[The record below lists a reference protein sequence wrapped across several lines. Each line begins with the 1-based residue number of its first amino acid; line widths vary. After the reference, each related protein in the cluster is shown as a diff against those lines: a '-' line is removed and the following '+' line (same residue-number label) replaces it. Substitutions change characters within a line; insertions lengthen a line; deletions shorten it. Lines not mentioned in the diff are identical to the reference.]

1 MKINKFSL
9 YSLTFFV
16 ILSYFYYEEC
26 RNLFLINYLIDY
38 LKDFYSSTQKIYQ
51 VQFINESLKDTACFL
66 SLEEKIFDYDQNK
79 ILYITYFPRTARVI
93 FNQFLFF
100 AVMYYLLIY
109 KEKLKITLE
118 DINLK
123 NFLVFISGLF
133 ISFNLINLTTNSF
146 ENSFFVFIFSV
157 FSFLKFYIVNLY
169 LKKKQLACF
178 IISFMYFSSYQHRLW
193 YSLVLRLS
201 NLLCLIFTNQFKKL
215 QR

>member
-1 MKINKFSL
+1 MKKMKINKFSL

-118 DINLK
+118 DMN
-123 NFLVFISGLF
+123 SG
-133 ISFNLINLTTNSF
+133 
-146 ENSFFVFIFSV
+146 
-157 FSFLKFYIVNLY
+157 YDMY
-169 LKKKQLACF
+169 LKHIKNNENDNNHIL
-178 IISFMYFSSYQHRLW
+178 H
-193 YSLVLRLS
+193 SLY
-201 NLLCLIFTNQFKKL
+201 C
-215 QR
+215 